1 MSDSPTLSH
10 SRFSHSLT
18 VTHSL
23 THSLPGW
30 LAACQQQASAGAAAL
45 YPHLGLPLIFWDT
58 YSALYAA
65 SMPENVVCPGKG
77 NVVSMC
83 GGGGGASPL
92 NFLPFALTHSQSLTV
107 THSQSLTH
115 SRQCNGVTPTTNNQQ
130 PTNSESLPSH
140 SHTLSHTHSLTHL
153 TRMMYPLL
161 VLRGFIWICSRRF
174 SVMYR
179 I

>member
-1 MSDSPTLSH
+1 
-10 SRFSHSLT
+10 
-18 VTHSL
+18 
-23 THSLPGW
+23 
-30 LAACQQQASAGAAAL
+30 L
-45 YPHLGLPLIFWDT
+45 YPYLGLPLIFWDT

-140 SHTLSHTHSLTHL
+140 SHSLTRVCVQDVSTFGIMWFHMNL
-153 TRMMYPLL
+153 SVAFQCNVSNVDTYA
-161 VLRGFIWICSRRF
+161 VSRRN
-174 SVMYR
+174 SGR
-179 I
+179 TGG